1 MNDEQFNLL
10 DWIII
15 AVIIGAIIFILKIAL
30 LFGIWGFGVIG
41 AVLGVFGIIRFL
53 EKTSSLISKL
63 LSPINQ
69 LLSFILRPFSIIL
82 SYAGPKILTLFDKL
96 ASLFW
101 SITYLFAGLLLL
113 TLLGIFLYE
122 SALWVGKLFS

>member
-15 AVIIGAIIFILKIAL
+15 AVIIGAIIFILKTAL

-53 EKTSSLISKL
+53 EKTSSFISKL
-63 LSPINQ
+63 LSPITF
-69 LLSFILRPFSIIL
+69 LVSLITLPFKFIRAK
-82 SYAGPKILTLFDKL
+82 AGPKLRGILDQLYMAILFIAMIL
-96 ASLFW
+96 AVPL
-101 SITYLFAGLLLL
+101 SI
-113 TLLGIFLYE
+113 LGIIYLLDYL
-122 SALWVGKLFS
+122 S

>member
-53 EKTSSLISKL
+53 EKTSSFISKL
-63 LSPINQ
+63 LSPITF
-69 LLSFILRPFSIIL
+69 LVSLITLPFKFIRAK
-82 SYAGPKILTLFDKL
+82 AGPKLRGILDQLYMAILFIAMIL
-96 ASLFW
+96 AVPL
-101 SITYLFAGLLLL
+101 SI
-113 TLLGIFLYE
+113 LGIIYLLDYL
-122 SALWVGKLFS
+122 S